1 MNYTPRFV
9 RPLVVSHL
17 PRVQREQIAS
27 PTSGRNEKEPT
38 DMKPQ
43 VIVADDHRLV
53 AEGVVKIL
61 EKEYSVVATPTDGR
75 SFIEAVEKFRP
86 DLALVDISLP
96 QLNGLDACRHLKKSC
111 PEVKIIILTMHS
123 EPHFVNEAFRIGI
136 GGYVLKTSL
145 ADELLFAV
153 KEVLKGCTYISPV
166 VAQGLVNQAFESPT
180 ESSGQPKSTPT
191 VMLSLRQRE
200 VLQLVAEGKSNK
212 EIASAIKV
220 TVKTIEF
227 HKARISKN
235 LGVRTTAEL
244 TKHAITLGLIA
255 PPDTPPPHT
264 SNPTH

>member
-1 MNYTPRFV
+1 
-9 RPLVVSHL
+9 
-17 PRVQREQIAS
+17 
-27 PTSGRNEKEPT
+27 
-38 DMKPQ
+38 MKPQ

-61 EKEYSVVATPTDGR
+61 EKEYSVVATPADGR

-123 EPHFVNEAFRIGI
+123 EQHFVNEAFRIGV
-136 GGYVLKTSL
+136 GGYVLKSSV
-145 ADELLFAV
+145 ADELLFAA

-166 VAQGLVNQAFESPT
+166 VAQGLVNQAFESST
-180 ESSGQPKSTPT
+180 ESPKGPKSTPTVPT

-200 VLQLVAEGKSNK
+200 VLQLIAEGKSNK
-212 EIASAIKV
+212 EIASAINV

-227 HKARISKN
+227 HKARISKE

-244 TKHAITLGLIA
+244 TKQAITLGLIA
-255 PPDTPPPHT
+255 PPDAPPPHR
-264 SNPTH
+264 SSPTN

>member
-1 MNYTPRFV
+1 
-9 RPLVVSHL
+9 
-17 PRVQREQIAS
+17 
-27 PTSGRNEKEPT
+27 
-38 DMKPQ
+38 MKPQ

-61 EKEYSVVATPTDGR
+61 EKDYSVVATPADGR

-123 EPHFVNEAFRIGI
+123 EQHFVNEAFRIGV
-136 GGYVLKTSL
+136 GGYVLKSSL
-145 ADELLFAV
+145 ADELLFAA

-166 VAQGLVNQAFESPT
+166 VAQGLVNQAFESSK
-180 ESSGQPKSTPT
+180 ESPKGPKSTPTVPT

-200 VLQLVAEGKSNK
+200 VLQLIAEGKSKK
-212 EIASAIKV
+212 EIASAMNV

-227 HKARISKN
+227 HKARISKE

-244 TKHAITLGLIA
+244 TKQAITLGLIA
-255 PPDTPPPHT
+255 PPDAPPPHM
-264 SNPTH
+264 SSPTN